1 MGNVSKSDC
10 KRNKK
15 TTIFVLNNN
24 NNHKMMILP
33 RRRLNCLVDLIQQD
47 FVMFEDFHISQF
59 DYRLNLR
66 HVIVLNVCSFQC
78 EKSKCKNR

>member
-10 KRNKK
+10 KRKEKK
-15 TTIFVLNNN
+15 TTIIFILNNK
-24 NNHKMMILP
+24 KMIILP
-33 RRRLNCLVDLIQQD
+33 RWRLNCLVNLIQQD

-66 HVIVLNVCSFQC
+66 HVVVLNVCSFQC
-78 EKSKCKNR
+78 EKSKCINR